1 MERKKEEKG
10 KGWRGREKRAKYRLL
25 GLYFKHF
32 KAFGFYLA
40 QIAQLAKKKAIY
52 WKCQSLKVNYSDQT
66 RNDSQ
71 ARLGLHH
78 CYQAHRH
85 CGREARQ

>member
-40 QIAQLAKKKAIY
+40 QIAQLAKKKSNILEV
-52 WKCQSLKVNYSDQT
+52 SVSE
-66 RNDSQ
+66 SQ
-71 ARLGLHH
+71 LFRSN
-78 CYQAHRH
+78 
-85 CGREARQ
+85 